1 MQLLLLNFPREHVE
15 DHLNW
20 DKIVED
26 IGPSLY
32 KYFCVRFNNEQADD
46 LTQET
51 LIRLV
56 RKVEEGKFDPSKG
69 TLKMLGFG
77 IAHYVALEVNQLVR
91 HDSIED
97 WQDSL
102 DSEVNLEQITIT
114 KDAALKVR
122 DKIKKLSNIEQQI
135 LSLFVDEELTLSEI
149 SLITQTPEGTI
160 KSHIFRA
167 KKKLIAL
174 IQKENVL

>member
-1 MQLLLLNFPREHVE
+1 MGSHLDWDEVVE
-15 DHLNW
+15 DL
-20 DKIVED
+20 
-26 IGPSLY
+26 GPRLFR
-32 KYFCVRFNNEQADD
+32 YFCVRFSNEQADD

-56 RKVEEGKFDPSKG
+56 RKVEDGKFDPDKG

-77 IAHYVALEVNQLVR
+77 IAHYVALESKQLDR

-102 DSEVNLEQITIT
+102 GADGDLEQMTIT
-114 KDAALKVR
+114 RDAALKVR
-122 DKIKKLSNIEQQI
+122 DKMKSLSGIEQQV
-135 LSLFVDEELTLSEI
+135 LSLFVDEDLTLNEI
-149 SLITQTPEGTI
+149 SLITQMPEGTI

-167 KKKLIAL
+167 KKKLITL
-174 IQKENVL
+174 IQKESDV